1 MNQKKSFS
9 LPPFFAAFVNMLF
22 CHRSVNN
29 FFGNLQ
35 KTFCE
40 GFLKPRCFMRRGE
53 FLRSSLMPVNN
64 FFLFFSGNLLSGT
77 FREGPLSGVF
87 KVSSLSSDCCQQKF
101 ENLSQFSGR
110 KKPHPPYLDAS
121 TPIKASRPLRSSM
134 VILRLSTA
142 IYPWETRCERFRE
155 RVSRAVPNMP
165 ARSSRDISSSMVSL
179 MP

>member
-1 MNQKKSFS
+1 
-9 LPPFFAAFVNMLF
+9 MLF
-22 CHRSVNN
+22 CHRFVNN

-40 GFLKPRCFMRRGE
+40 GFLEPRCFTAARGV
-53 FLRSSLMPVNN
+53 FTLIPHACQQLFSLFP
-64 FFLFFSGNLLSGT
+64 GNLLSGT
-77 FREGPLSGVF
+77 FREGLLSGVF
-87 KVSSLSSDCCQQKF
+87 KASSLSSGCCQQKF

-121 TPIKASRPLRSSM
+121 TPIRASRPLRSSM

-142 IYPWETRCERFRE
+142 IYPRETRCERFRE

>member
-1 MNQKKSFS
+1 
-9 LPPFFAAFVNMLF
+9 MLF

-40 GFLKPRCFMRRGE
+40 GFLKPRCFMRRGKL
-53 FLRSSLMPVNN
+53 LRSSLMPVNN
-64 FFLFFSGNLLSGT
+64 FFLFFPEIFFPEPSEKGC
-77 FREGPLSGVF
+77 FSGVF
-87 KVSSLSSDCCQQKF
+87 KASSLSSRCCQQKF

-110 KKPHPPYLDAS
+110 KKPQPPYLAPS
-121 TPIKASRPLRSSM
+121 TPISVSRPLRSSM

-142 IYPWETRCERFRE
+142 IYPMETRCERFRE